1 LRNWPIVKC
10 CKENILKNGFE
21 FKSKKIKNWGIDQLS
36 RVQYKI
42 LKIKNWGIDQ
52 LSRVQ
57 YKILKLRNWGID
69 QLSRVQYKILKLGNW
84 GIDQFSSVVKKK
96 YSKKLIRILIKKIK
110 ELRNWSIVK
119 GTISG
124 FKFKEL
130 RNWPIVKCCK
140 EKIF

>member
-1 LRNWPIVKC
+1 MNWGIYQLSRVQYKVLNLSNWEIDQLSSVVK
-10 CKENILKNGFE
+10 KNILKNGFE

-69 QLSRVQYKILKLGNW
+69 Q
-84 GIDQFSSVVKKK
+84 FSSVVKKK
-96 YSKKLIRILIKKIK
+96 YSKKLIRILITKI
-110 ELRNWSIVK
+110 
-119 GTISG
+119 
-124 FKFKEL
+124 KEL
-130 RNWPIVKCCK
+130 RNWPIVKGT
-140 EKIF
+140 I